1 MKNYNDKLMLGYFD
15 HDGKLHK
22 VERLDKIPELKGV
35 ISDEAQERII
45 PEYHEPPEFSCT
57 VECSEEFIRE
67 FHEQMK
73 KLDLLILDGYDNV
86 AKAVEYCIGEKIK
99 NCEMC
104 VFYREEN
111 CMQHLTRSVLDIIKS
126 QRDLVERT
134 IEEKWRDDDEG
145 RNAETAE

>member
-22 VERLDKIPELKGV
+22 VERLDKIPEIKGV
-35 ISDEAQERII
+35 ISDKVQSPI
-45 PEYHEPPEFSCT
+45 PEYHEPPEFNMT
-57 VECSEEFIRE
+57 VECSEDFVLDIKDS
-67 FHEQMK
+67 MK
-73 KLDLLILDGYDNV
+73 KLDLMILDGYDNV

-111 CMQHLTRSVLDIIKS
+111 CMKHLTRSVTDIIKS
-126 QRDLVERT
+126 QREFVARA
-134 IEEKWRDDDEG
+134 IEEKWS
-145 RNAETAE
+145 

>member
-1 MKNYNDKLMLGYFD
+1 MKNYNGKLMLGYFD

-22 VERLDKIPELKGV
+22 VERLDKIPEIKGV
-35 ISDEAQERII
+35 ISDEVQSPI
-45 PEYHEPPEFSCT
+45 PEYHEPLEFSCT
-57 VECSEEFIRE
+57 VECPEEFVRE

-104 VFYREEN
+104 IFYREEN
-111 CMQHLTRSVLDIIKS
+111 CMQHLTRSVLHIIKS
-126 QRDLVERT
+126 QRDLVERA
-134 IEEKWRDDDEG
+134 IEEKWKDDAEG
-145 RNAETAE
+145 SL

>member
-22 VERLDKIPELKGV
+22 VERLDKIQEIKGV
-35 ISDEAQERII
+35 ISDEVQSPI

-73 KLDLLILDGYDNV
+73 KLDLLILDAYDKLAN
-86 AKAVEYCIGEKIK
+86 AFEHCTDNRDECGDCPFAG
-99 NCEMC
+99 
-104 VFYREEN
+104 EEN
-111 CMQHLTRSVLDIIKS
+111 CRQKMRESVLHIIKS
-126 QRDLVERT
+126 QRDLVERA
-134 IEEKWRDDDEG
+134 IEEKWRDDAEG
-145 RNAETAE
+145 SL

>member
-22 VERLDKIPELKGV
+22 VERLDKIPEIKGV
-35 ISDEAQERII
+35 ISDEVQSPI

-73 KLDLLILDGYDNV
+73 KLDLMILDGYDNV
-86 AKAVEYCIGEKIK
+86 AKAVEYCTDNRDECGD
-99 NCEMC
+99 CP
-104 VFYREEN
+104 FAGEEN
-111 CMQHLTRSVLDIIKS
+111 CRQKMRESVLHIIKS
-126 QRDLVERT
+126 QRDLVERA
-134 IEEKWRDDDEG
+134 IEEKWRDDAEG
-145 RNAETAE
+145 SL

>member
-22 VERLDKIPELKGV
+22 VERLDKIPEIKGV
-35 ISDEAQERII
+35 ISDEVQSPI

-57 VECSEEFIRE
+57 VECSEDFARDLKDA
-67 FHEQMK
+67 MK
-73 KLDLLILDGYDNV
+73 KLDLMILDGYDNV

-111 CMQHLTRSVLDIIKS
+111 CMQHLTRSVLHIIKS
-126 QRDLVERT
+126 QRDLVEQA
-134 IEEKWRDDDEG
+134 IEEKWKDDAEG
-145 RNAETAE
+145 SL

>member
-22 VERLDKIPELKGV
+22 VERLDKIPEIKGV
-35 ISDEAQERII
+35 ISDEVQSPI

-73 KLDLLILDGYDNV
+73 KLDLLILDAYDKLADAFEHCTDNQDGCGDCPF
-86 AKAVEYCIGEKIK
+86 AG
-99 NCEMC
+99 
-104 VFYREEN
+104 EEN
-111 CMQHLTRSVLDIIKS
+111 CRQKMRESVLHIIKS
-126 QRDLVERT
+126 QRDLVERA
-134 IEEKWRDDDEG
+134 IEEKWKDDAEG
-145 RNAETAE
+145 SL

>member
-1 MKNYNDKLMLGYFD
+1 MKNYNDRLMLGYFD

-22 VERLDKIPELKGV
+22 AEQLDKIPEIKGV
-35 ISDEAQERII
+35 ISDDVQSPI
-45 PEYHEPPEFSCT
+45 PEYQDPLEFSCT
-57 VECSEEFIRE
+57 VECSEDFVRQ

-73 KLDLLILDGYDNV
+73 KLDLMILDGYDNV

-111 CMQHLTRSVLDIIKS
+111 CMKHLTRSVLDIIKS
-126 QRDLVERT
+126 QRELVAKA
-134 IEEKWRDDDEG
+134 IEEKWKDDT
-145 RNAETAE
+145 ETGI

>member
-22 VERLDKIPELKGV
+22 VERLDKIPEIKGV
-35 ISDEAQERII
+35 ISDEVQSPI
-45 PEYHEPPEFSCT
+45 PEYHEPPEFSCKF
-57 VECSEEFIRE
+57 ECSEDFAKELKDS
-67 FHEQMK
+67 MK

-104 VFYREEN
+104 IFYREEN
-111 CMQHLTRSVLDIIKS
+111 CMQHLTRSVLHIIKS
-126 QRDLVERT
+126 QRDLVERA
-134 IEEKWRDDDEG
+134 IEEKWKDDAEG
-145 RNAETAE
+145 RNAETAK